1 MNVLDV
7 GHEEEGNIDYFVMEY
22 VNGKTLK
29 ELIVGSGKLNYTTAI
44 SIAIQI
50 AKALECAHKNN
61 IIHRDVKPQKYI
73 SY

>member
-1 MNVLDV
+1 MENV
-7 GHEEEGNIDYFVMEY
+7 E
-22 VNGKTLK
+22 

-61 IIHRDVKPQKYI
+61 IIHKLKPQIY
-73 SY
+73 